1 MNIPKKVQ
9 KLLDRRCKLALQLA
23 EVSYELDEWLDKN
36 GVECE
41 SFDTHTGVE
50 IYCNPVDSKR
60 RITEAIL
67 EKEVSRK

>member
-9 KLLDRRCKLALQLA
+9 KLIDRRCRLALQLA
-23 EVSYELDEWLDKN
+23 DVSYELDAWLDKN

-50 IYCNPVDSKR
+50 IYGNPVASKR
-60 RITEAIL
+60 RVTEAIL